1 MKKRLAILACL
12 FAVSFPVVPVWGQDN
27 SILKDNL
34 VAGVTEDMT
43 LVIEES
49 ISKAQVDVISKRQ
62 LDKIQEAVTEINALD
77 TSDTKEWFKNYKE
90 IEREYSEWVDT
101 DESIYDYFNSYELE
115 LLFRIVETEV
125 RGDKNFNEK
134 VNVANVIFNRIKHE
148 DFPVDLTEVL
158 TEYPQFSSY
167 TSGTYKTVEVTETTR
182 LACEYAFQFPDTT
195 YGALYFDSTNGHS
208 WADRNREYIFTD
220 VVGHSF
226 YR

>member
-1 MKKRLAILACL
+1 MKKHITLFLSL
-12 FAVSFPVVPVWGQDN
+12 FAITATSVAPIMGAEFNSKPIAGITENMYSIIGNATDYAQLQQD
-27 SILKDNL
+27 K
-34 VAGVTEDMT
+34 
-43 LVIEES
+43 IEE
-49 ISKAQVDVISKRQ
+49 AQQKIDSVDRNNTI
-62 LDKIQEAVTEINALD
+62 
-77 TSDTKEWFKNYKE
+77 EWFKNYRA
-90 IEREYSEWVDT
+90 IQNEYSEWIDA
-101 DESIYDYFNSYELE
+101 DETIYDYFNADELE
-115 LLFRIVETEV
+115 LSFKIVETEV
-125 RGDKNFNEK
+125 RGEENFNEK

-167 TSGTYKTVEVTETTR
+167 LTGAYKNMEVTETTR

-220 VVGHSF
+220 AVGHSF

>member
-1 MKKRLAILACL
+1 MKKHITLFLCL
-12 FAVSFPVVPVWGQDN
+12 FAITATSVAPIMGAEFN
-27 SILKDNL
+27 SKPI
-34 VAGVTEDMT
+34 AGITEDMYSIIGNAT
-43 LVIEES
+43 DYAQLQQDKIEE
-49 ISKAQVDVISKRQ
+49 AQQKIDSVDRNNTI
-62 LDKIQEAVTEINALD
+62 
-77 TSDTKEWFKNYKE
+77 EWFKNYRA
-90 IEREYSEWVDT
+90 IQNEYSEWIDA
-101 DESIYDYFNSYELE
+101 DETIYDYFNADELE
-115 LLFRIVETEV
+115 LFFKIVETEV
-125 RGDKNFNEK
+125 RGEENFNEK

-167 TSGTYKTVEVTETTR
+167 LTGAYKNIKVTETTR

-220 VVGHSF
+220 AVGHSF

>member
-1 MKKRLAILACL
+1 MKKHITLFLCL
-12 FAVSFPVVPVWGQDN
+12 FAITATSVAPIMGAEFN
-27 SILKDNL
+27 SKPI
-34 VAGVTEDMT
+34 AGITEDMYS
-43 LVIEES
+43 LIGNAADY
-49 ISKAQVDVISKRQ
+49 AQLQ
-62 LDKIQEAVTEINALD
+62 QDKIDEAQKKIDSVDRNNTI
-77 TSDTKEWFKNYKE
+77 EWFKNYRA
-90 IEREYSEWVDT
+90 IQNEYSEWIDT
-101 DESIYDYFNSYELE
+101 DETIYDYFNANELE

-125 RGDKNFNEK
+125 RGEENFNEK

-208 WADRNREYIFTD
+208 WADRNIFTD

>member
-1 MKKRLAILACL
+1 MKKHITLFLCL
-12 FAVSFPVVPVWGQDN
+12 FAITATSVAPIMGAEFNSKPIAGITENMYSIIGNATDYAQLQQD
-27 SILKDNL
+27 K
-34 VAGVTEDMT
+34 
-43 LVIEES
+43 IEE
-49 ISKAQVDVISKRQ
+49 AQQKIDSVDRNNTI
-62 LDKIQEAVTEINALD
+62 
-77 TSDTKEWFKNYKE
+77 EWFKNYRA
-90 IEREYSEWVDT
+90 IQNEYSEWIDA
-101 DESIYDYFNSYELE
+101 DETIYDYFNANELE

-125 RGDKNFNEK
+125 RGDENFNEK

-167 TSGTYKTVEVTETTR
+167 LTGAYKNMEVTETTR

-220 VVGHSF
+220 AVGHSF